1 MYNIDDLIAF
11 AEYKE
16 ADAKTWHQLLQL
28 ARDNNPEYQIFL
40 LKQEEKENGRRN
52 NCNTGGCC

>member
-16 ADAKTWHQLLQL
+16 VEAKTWHQLLKL
-28 ARDNNPEYQIFL
+28 ARDNNSEYQIFL
-40 LKQEEKENGRRN
+40 IKQEENKYEQPN
-52 NCNTGGCC
+52 